1 MAYLSEYDYYANGG
15 VAPTDSKWGDYQYV
29 GLEDVVRN
37 YKLMYTGN
45 TSLVNNVEDYKILFH
60 AKRAIQELNY
70 DAFKE
75 IKTMELEVADSLR
88 FVLPMDYV
96 NYVRIS
102 LVKGGILYPL
112 QQNTQLLNAT
122 SYLQETNGQLQ
133 LGVPDSDGNVL
144 TEEPSELKLAGGVKL
159 FQSGTGSDAIYS
171 NKHPQF
177 TIDKA
182 RGVINFTSGMSG
194 ETCLVEYISDGMEG
208 GDDSLITVNKMFEE
222 YLYAYITYS
231 ILDSKLGVQE
241 YVVRRALKKKTALLR
256 NARIRISDI
265 HPGRLLQQIR
275 AMGNTIK

>member
-1 MAYLSEYDYYANGG
+1 MGYLSEYEYYANGG
-15 VAPTDSKWGDYQYV
+15 ASPESDKWGDYQYV

-45 TSLVNNVEDYKILFH
+45 TSLVNNVEDFKILFH

-75 IKTMELEVADSLR
+75 VKSLELKVQDSLR
-88 FVLPMDYV
+88 FIIPRDYV
-96 NYVRIS
+96 NFVRVS
-102 LVKGGILYPL
+102 LVQDGILFPL
-112 QQNTQLLNAT
+112 QQNTQLLST
-122 SYLQETNGQLQ
+122 QSYLQDANGDINFDGGNLTTEIA
-133 LGVPDSDGNVL
+133 SDL
-144 TEEPSELKLAGGVKL
+144 ELANGIRL
-159 FQSGTGSDAIYS
+159 FSTGQGSDAIYS
-171 NKHPQF
+171 NGNPQF

-182 RGVINFTSGMSG
+182 KGVINFTSAMSG

-208 GDDSLITVNKMFEE
+208 GDNSLVQVNKMFEE
-222 YLYAYITYS
+222 YLYAYITYA

-241 YVVRRALKKKTALLR
+241 YVVRRALKKKTSLLR

>member
-1 MAYLSEYDYYANGG
+1 MTYLSEYDYYANGG

-45 TSLVNNVEDYKILFH
+45 TSLVNNVEDFKILFH

-75 IKTMELEVADSLR
+75 VKTMELEVADSLR

-122 SYLQETNGQLQ
+122 SYLQAG
-133 LGVPDSDGNVL
+133 DGTLNVDATTGL
-144 TEEPSELKLAGGVKL
+144 TEEASELELAGGVKL
-159 FQSGTGSDAIYS
+159 FQSGKGSDAIYS

-182 RGVINFTSGMSG
+182 RGVINFTSAMNG

-208 GDDSLITVNKMFEE
+208 GDNSLIQVNKMFEE
-222 YLYAYITYS
+222 YLYAYITYA

-241 YVVRRALKKKTALLR
+241 YVVRRALKKKSSLLR

>member
-15 VAPTDSKWGDYQYV
+15 VVPTDSKWGDYQYV

-45 TSLVNNVEDYKILFH
+45 TSLVNNVEDFKILFH

-75 IKTMELEVADSLR
+75 VKTMELEVADSLR

-122 SYLQETNGQLQ
+122 SYLQAG
-133 LGVPDSDGNVL
+133 DGTLNVDATTGL
-144 TEEPSELKLAGGVKL
+144 TEEASELELAGGVKL
-159 FQSGTGSDAIYS
+159 FQSGKGSDAIYS

-182 RGVINFTSGMSG
+182 RGVINFTSAMNG

-208 GDDSLITVNKMFEE
+208 GDNSLIQVNKMFEE
-222 YLYAYITYS
+222 YLYAYITYA

-241 YVVRRALKKKTALLR
+241 YVVRRALKKKSSLLR

>member
-15 VAPTDSKWGDYQYV
+15 ATPTDSNWGEYQYV

-45 TSLVNNVEDYKILFH
+45 TSLVNNVEDFKILFH

-75 IKTMELEVADSLR
+75 IKTMELSVADSLR

-122 SYLQETNGQLQ
+122 SYIQETNGQLQ
-133 LGVPDSDGNVL
+133 LGVPDADGNVL
-144 TEEPSELKLAGGVKL
+144 TEEPSELSLAGGVKL
-159 FQSGTGSDAIYS
+159 FQSGTGSDAVYS

-177 TIDKA
+177 TIDKS
-182 RGVINFTSGMSG
+182 RGVINFTSAMNG

-208 GDDSLITVNKMFEE
+208 GDDSLITVNKFFEE
-222 YLYAYITYS
+222 YLYAYITYA

>member
-1 MAYLSEYDYYANGG
+1 MTYLSEYDYYANGG

-45 TSLVNNVEDYKILFH
+45 TSLVNNVEDFKILFH

-75 IKTMELEVADSLR
+75 VKTMELEVADSLR

-122 SYLQETNGQLQ
+122 SYLQAG
-133 LGVPDSDGNVL
+133 DGTLNVDATTGL
-144 TEEPSELKLAGGVKL
+144 TEEASELELAGGVKL
-159 FQSGTGSDAIYS
+159 FQSGKGSDAIYS

-182 RGVINFTSGMSG
+182 RGVINFTSAMNG

-208 GDDSLITVNKMFEE
+208 GDNSLIQVNKMFEE
-222 YLYAYITYS
+222 YLYAYITYA
-231 ILDSKLGVQE
+231 ILDSKLV
-241 YVVRRALKKKTALLR
+241 YR
-256 NARIRISDI
+256 S
-265 HPGRLLQQIR
+265 
-275 AMGNTIK
+275 M

>member
-1 MAYLSEYDYYANGG
+1 MAYLSEYEYYANGG
-15 VAPTDSKWGDYQYV
+15 AAPTDSKWGDYQYV

-102 LVKGGILYPL
+102 LVRGGILYPL
-112 QQNTQLLNAT
+112 QQNTQLLSAT
-122 SYLQETNGQLQ
+122 SYLQEENGQLN
-133 LGVPDSDGNVL
+133 LDVANGGTL
-144 TEEPSELKLAGGVKL
+144 TEETSELELAGGVKL
-159 FQSGTGSDAIYS
+159 FQSGTGSDAVYS

-222 YLYAYITYS
+222 YLYAYISYS
-231 ILDSKLGVQE
+231 ILDTKLGVQE

-275 AMGNTIK
+275 SMGNTIK